1 MKKVYDDLIIIDLNL
16 LSFSPSLTFERLLTN
31 LPVQLQEPLL
41 ERTMGTTTGTTGA
54 SRALISYA
62 RSWLDIRTAGVLVD
76 KVVGVAP
83 LVAVVVWLIL

>member
-1 MKKVYDDLIIIDLNL
+1 
-16 LSFSPSLTFERLLTN
+16 
-31 LPVQLQEPLL
+31 
-41 ERTMGTTTGTTGA
+41 MGTITGTTGA

-76 KVVGVAP
+76 TVAGVAP